1 MTYYFSSE
9 DLKDISENLE
19 EINKKIILKLK
30 NNSNYFIILITKY
43 LLLFSDFVI
52 NQYEVR
58 RKIFI
63 SNYLNEIIYQIDYID
78 IKNNK
83 ITNVYYTNFI
93 LAFFSILL
101 TNSMSP
107 YLINNRTILNISKIV
122 NSNNN
127 GYLNI
132 TYYNESEKKNS
143 LINIT
148 NFKRENNNNLLKSV
162 GLLIT
167 NIIIN
172 FILNKTII
180 EDKSLMYVEIILED
194 KRINITNIFRKY
206 KNSFKEENIK
216 LFDFLIMLKYLTNVK
231 YLEIENVSNIELLI
245 TDLNLYKTKY
255 NINDNINFKTLYQ
268 ELSEKN

>member
-83 ITNVYYTNFI
+83 IPNVYYTNFI
-93 LAFFSILL
+93 LAFFSILNL
-101 TNSMSP
+101 RAFIDMSSEIKIP
-107 YLINNRTILNISKIV
+107 LKPIS
-122 NSNNN
+122 
-127 GYLNI
+127 
-132 TYYNESEKKNS
+132 
-143 LINIT
+143 
-148 NFKRENNNNLLKSV
+148 FR
-162 GLLIT
+162 
-167 NIIIN
+167 II
-172 FILNKTII
+172 FFMT
-180 EDKSLMYVEIILED
+180 VLE
-194 KRINITNIFRKY
+194 
-206 KNSFKEENIK
+206 
-216 LFDFLIMLKYLTNVK
+216 
-231 YLEIENVSNIELLI
+231 
-245 TDLNLYKTKY
+245 
-255 NINDNINFKTLYQ
+255 
-268 ELSEKN
+268 